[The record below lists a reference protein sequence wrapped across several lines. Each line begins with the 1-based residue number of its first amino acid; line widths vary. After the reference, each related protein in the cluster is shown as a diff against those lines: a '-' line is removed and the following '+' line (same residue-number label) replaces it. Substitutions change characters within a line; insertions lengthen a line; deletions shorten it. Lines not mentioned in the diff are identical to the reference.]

1 MTSQIY
7 INRLR
12 TAMAHCDE
20 LEATMVEIQSKIES
34 RREVLAKNIHEL
46 QQRLDRKSEVVLDK
60 TE

>member
-1 MTSQIY
+1 MTSQVY

-20 LEATMVEIQSKIES
+20 LEEIMVEIQSKIES

-46 QQRLDRKSEVVLDK
+46 QQRLDKKPEVVLDK
-60 TE
+60 AE